1 MKTIPTN
8 RRRQSAPLPGAI
20 VFVMS
25 LSVLLVSPAWPVE
38 FGDSN
43 DGLYGSWD
51 TTISLGQSWRVQSPD
66 LELIGLANGG
76 TALSLNHDDGT
87 LNYDTGTI
95 SRVFKLT
102 TEIEANYKNFGFF
115 VRAFAFYD
123 QWNEDEGT
131 LRTPL
136 GRKAEDLVSS
146 DFRVLDLYLSAKFD
160 LGAMPAEL
168 RVGSQV
174 LNWGES
180 TFFPGGIN
188 VISHFDVSRLRTPG
202 AELREALI
210 PQDLAWLSVGTSEN
224 TSLELFYQ
232 FQWDDTDPDPTGSA
246 FSTNDFAV
254 GDGDHVMLGF
264 GIWSDLGTDFS
275 QFNGGIIDN
284 FNFVNRLPDRKADDG
299 GQFGVRFNWYLNG
312 LFDGTEFGFY
322 YINYHSRLPFVS
334 GITGTVSGLVN
345 GRGALTALGGAAQAI
360 ASGLPLNTAI
370 AVGTQAG
377 IAAADAAAAAAD
389 PSFVSNYTAASAAQ
403 AATIG
408 ANAALQ
414 GADASALAGAFAIS
428 EYAQTANYFV
438 NFPEDIEVFGLSFNT
453 QIFGIAWQ
461 GEVAYRD
468 KHPLLVDDV
477 ELLFAALSPLAAL
490 QDLSPAFAAL
500 GAFGQLGSFGTNEE
514 IIGGRNFKTYQFDT
528 TLTKLFGPMLGAS
541 QAVLLWEGGL
551 FRVSNL
557 PDKNSGGPNGQGLR
571 LNGPGTD
578 ISGNALLSGSHFGLV
593 ESAEHFATSTSWGYR
608 LVGRLDYDSLIGPWN
623 VAPRFAWADDVNG
636 VSPGPGGLFV
646 EGRQAFTFGVSAT
659 YQNTW
664 VIDASYTQFYGAGH
678 YNLINDRDFISL
690 SVKTSF

>member
-8 RRRQSAPLPGAI
+8 RRRQSAPLRGAI
-20 VFVMS
+20 LFALC
-25 LSVLLVSPAWPVE
+25 LSILLVSPAWSVE
-38 FGDSN
+38 FGDST
-43 DGLYGSWD
+43 DGLHGNWD
-51 TTISLGQSWRVQSPD
+51 TTVSYGQTWRVQSPD

-95 SRVFKLT
+95 SRVFKIT

-115 VRAFAFYD
+115 VRGFAFF
-123 QWNEDEGT
+123 DEWSEEHDR

-136 GRKAEDLVSS
+136 GSQGNDLVSS
-146 DFRVLDLYLSAKFD
+146 DFRVLDLYLSAQFD
-160 LGAMPAEL
+160 LGSVPGEL

-188 VISHFDVSRLRTPG
+188 IISHFDVSRLRTPG

-210 PQDLAWLSVGTSEN
+210 PQDLAWLSLGTSEN
-224 TSLELFYQ
+224 TNIELFYQ
-232 FQWDDTDPDPTGSA
+232 FEWDDTKPDPVGSA

-254 GDGDHVMLGF
+254 ADGEKVMLGF

-275 QFNGGIIDN
+275 QFNGGTIDN
-284 FNFVNRLPDRKADDG
+284 FSFVNRLPDRDAKDS
-299 GQFGVRFNWYLNG
+299 GQFGARFTWYVDS

-322 YINYHSRLPFVS
+322 YINYHSRLPYVNAL
-334 GITGTVSGLVN
+334 TGTQAGVAN
-345 GRGALTALGGAAQAI
+345 GVGAGTAVGGAAQAI

-377 IAAADAAAAAAD
+377 IDVAAAAGG
-389 PSFVSNYTAASAAQ
+389 NYDAASAAQ

-414 GADASALAGAFAIS
+414 GVDALALANSFAIS
-428 EYAQTANYFV
+428 EYAQTASYFV
-438 NFPEDIEVFGLSFNT
+438 NFPEDIEVFGVSFNT
-453 QIFGIAWQ
+453 QIFGIAVQ

-468 KHPLLVDDV
+468 EHPLLVDDV
-477 ELLFAALSPLAAL
+477 ELLFAALSPLN
-490 QDLSPAFAAL
+490 AAL
-500 GAFGQLGSFGTNEE
+500 GAFGQLGPFGTNQE
-514 IIGGRNFKTYQFDT
+514 IIGGREFRTTQYDL
-528 TLTKLFGPMLGAS
+528 TLTKLFGPTLGAS

-551 FRVSNL
+551 FRVSNM
-557 PDKNSGGPNGQGLR
+557 PDKSSGGPNGFGLR

-578 ISGNALLSGSHFGLV
+578 ISGNAPLSSAHFGLV
-593 ESAEHFATSTSWGYR
+593 EAPEHFASASSWGYR

-623 VAPRFAWADDVNG
+623 VAPRFAFAHDVDG

-646 EGRQAFTFGVSAT
+646 EDRKAFTFGVAAT

-664 VIDASYTQFYGAGH
+664 VVDLSYTEFLGAGH
-678 YNLINDRDFISL
+678 YNLINDRDFIAF

>member
-8 RRRQSAPLPGAI
+8 RRHQSAPLPGAI
-20 VFVMS
+20 LFVMS

-95 SRVFKLT
+95 SRVFKIT
-102 TEIEANYKNFGFF
+102 TEIEANYNNFGFF

-136 GRKAEDLVSS
+136 GRKGEDLVSS
-146 DFRVLDLYLSAKFD
+146 DFRVLDLYLSARFD

-188 VISHFDVSRLRTPG
+188 IINHFDVSRLRTPG

-210 PQDLAWLSVGTSEN
+210 PQDLAWLSVGTSQN

-254 GDGDHVMLGF
+254 GDGEKVMLGF

-275 QFNGGIIDN
+275 QFNGGIIDK
-284 FNFVNRLPDRKADDG
+284 FNFVNRLPDREADDG
-299 GQFGVRFNWYLNG
+299 GQFGVRFNWYLDG
-312 LFDGTEFGFY
+312 LLDGTEFGFY

-334 GITGTVSGLVN
+334 GITGTQAGVAN
-345 GRGALTALGGAAQAI
+345 GTGAGTAVGGAAQAI
-360 ASGLPLNTAI
+360 ASGLALNTAI

-377 IAAADAAAAAAD
+377 IDAAAALGGNLD
-389 PSFVSNYTAASAAQ
+389 AASAAQ

-414 GADASALAGAFAIS
+414 GADALALANAFAIS
-428 EYAQTANYFV
+428 EYAQTAGYFV
-438 NFPEDIEVFGLSFNT
+438 NFPEDIELFGVSFNT
-453 QIFGIAWQ
+453 QVFGIAWQ
-461 GEVAYRD
+461 AELVYRD

-477 ELLFAALSPLAAL
+477 ELLFAALSPLN
-490 QDLSPAFAAL
+490 AAL
-500 GAFGQLGSFGTNEE
+500 GAFGQLGPFGFSEE
-514 IIGGRNFKTYQFDT
+514 IVGGREFSTYQFDT
-528 TLTKLFGPMLGAS
+528 TFTAILGPTLGAS

-551 FRVSNL
+551 FHVSDMPN
-557 PDKNSGGPNGQGLR
+557 PDSGGPNGFGLR

-578 ISGNALLSGSHFGLV
+578 ISGNALLSSAHFGLV
-593 ESAEHFATSTSWGYR
+593 ENPDRFASATSWGYR

-623 VAPRFAWADDVNG
+623 VAPRFAWAHDVNG

-646 EGRQAFTFGVSAT
+646 QGRKAFTFGVAAT

>member
-1 MKTIPTN
+1 MKTIPTD

-20 VFVMS
+20 LSVLC
-25 LSVLLVSPAWPVE
+25 LSVLLVPAAWPVE
-38 FGDSN
+38 FGDST

-51 TTISLGQSWRVQSPD
+51 TTISYGQTWRVQSPD

-115 VRAFAFYD
+115 VRGFAFYD
-123 QWNEDEGT
+123 EWNEEQDR

-136 GRKAEDLVSS
+136 GLQGNDLVSS

-160 LGAMPAEL
+160 LGSMPGEL

-210 PQDLAWLSVGTSEN
+210 PQDLAWLSLGTSEN

-232 FQWDDTDPDPTGSA
+232 FEWDDTKPDPVGSA

-254 GDGDHVMLGF
+254 GDGQQVMLGF

-275 QFNGGIIDN
+275 QFNGGTIDN
-284 FNFVNRLPDRKADDG
+284 FNFVSRLPDRNAKDS
-299 GQFGVRFNWYLNG
+299 GQFGARFTWYLDG
-312 LFDGTEFGFY
+312 LFDGTEFGLY
-322 YINYHSRLPFVS
+322 YINYHSRLPY
-334 GITGTVSGLVN
+334 VN
-345 GRGALTALGGAAQAI
+345 GVTGSQVGLGNGIGAGTAVGGAAQAI

-377 IAAADAAAAAAD
+377 LSASAAAGGNLD
-389 PSFVSNYTAASAAQ
+389 AASALQ

-414 GADASALAGAFAIS
+414 GVDALALANAFGTHY
-428 EYAQTANYFV
+428 YAETAGYFV
-438 NFPEDIEVFGLSFNT
+438 NFPEDIEVFGVSFNT
-453 QIFGIAWQ
+453 QIFGIAVQ

-477 ELLFAALSPLAAL
+477 ELLFAALSPLN
-490 QDLSPAFAAL
+490 AAL
-500 GAFGQLGSFGTNEE
+500 GAFGQLGPFGVNQE
-514 IIGGRNFKTYQFDT
+514 IIGGREFKTTQFDL
-528 TLTKLFGPMLGAS
+528 TLTKVFGPTLGAS

-551 FRVSNL
+551 FRVSDM
-557 PDKNSGGPNGQGLR
+557 PDQGSGGPNGLGLR

-578 ISGNALLSGSHFGLV
+578 ISGNALLSSAHFGLV
-593 ESAEHFATSTSWGYR
+593 ETPDHFASASSWGYR

-664 VIDASYTQFYGAGH
+664 VIDLSYTEFKGAGQ
-678 YNLINDRDFISL
+678 YNLINDRDFISF

>member
-8 RRRQSAPLPGAI
+8 RGRQSAPLHGAI
-20 VFVMS
+20 LFVLC
-25 LSVLLVSPAWPVE
+25 LSGMLVSPAWSVE
-38 FGDSN
+38 FGDSA
-43 DGLYGSWD
+43 DGWHGSWD
-51 TTISLGQSWRVQSPD
+51 TTVSYGQTWRVESPD

-115 VRAFAFYD
+115 VRGFAFFD
-123 QWNEDEGT
+123 EWNEEHDR
-131 LRTPL
+131 LRTAL
-136 GRKAEDLVSS
+136 GSQGNDLVSS

-160 LGAMPAEL
+160 LGTMPGEL

-188 VISHFDVSRLRTPG
+188 IISHFDVSRLRTPG

-210 PQDLAWLSVGTSEN
+210 PQDLAWLSLGTSEN

-232 FQWDDTDPDPTGSA
+232 FEWDDTKPDPTGSA

-254 GDGDHVMLGF
+254 GDGDRVMLGF

-275 QFNGGIIDN
+275 QFNGGTIDN
-284 FNFVNRLPDRKADDG
+284 FNFVSRLPDRDAKDS
-299 GQFGVRFNWYLNG
+299 GQFGARFTWYVDG
-312 LFDGTEFGFY
+312 LFDGTEFGLYFL
-322 YINYHSRLPFVS
+322 NYHSRLPYVS
-334 GITGTVSGLVN
+334 GITGTQAGVGN
-345 GRGALTALGGAAQAI
+345 GVGAGTAVGGAAQAI

-377 IAAADAAAAAAD
+377 IDAAAALGG
-389 PSFVSNYTAASAAQ
+389 NYDAASAAQ

-414 GADASALAGAFAIS
+414 GADALALANSFATAA
-428 EYAQTANYFV
+428 YAQTAGYFV

-461 GEVAYRD
+461 GEVAYR
-468 KHPLLVDDV
+468 KNHPLLVDDV
-477 ELLFAALSPLAAL
+477 ELLFAALSPLN
-490 QDLSPAFAAL
+490 AAL
-500 GAFGQLGSFGTNEE
+500 GAFGQLGPFGVNQE
-514 IIGGRNFKTYQFDT
+514 IIGGRDFTTYQFDLT
-528 TLTKLFGPMLGAS
+528 ATKLFGPTLGAS

-551 FRVSNL
+551 FRVSNM
-557 PDKNSGGPNGQGLR
+557 PDQGTGGPNGFGLR

-578 ISGNALLSGSHFGLV
+578 ISGNALLSSAHFGQV
-593 ESAEHFATSTSWGYR
+593 EAPEHFASGSSWGYR
-608 LVGRLDYDSLIGPWN
+608 LVGRLDYDGLIGPWN
-623 VAPRFAWADDVNG
+623 IAPRFAFANDVDG

-646 EGRQAFTFGVSAT
+646 EGRKAYTLGVAAT

-664 VIDASYTQFYGAGH
+664 VIDLSYTEFKGAGH
-678 YNLINDRDFISL
+678 YNLINDRDFISF